1 MKKKLLAFILFSLC
15 FSFLSEEFF
24 FVSAEDSSI
33 SAQTLYL
40 KDGSVLRGKLV
51 AVEGDAYVI
60 QTENMGTVK
69 VRSSDLSGM
78 STGNQQPTTGTAV
91 APNSQAMS
99 SSNKISAGQVGQ
111 IQNQM
116 MADPGIMQLIQEL
129 IGDPAIQESFADKSL
144 LADIATMDPERIQ
157 ANPNAQKL
165 MNNPKL
171 QKIIQLMQ
179 AKNQGR

>member
-24 FVSAEDSSI
+24 SVSAEDSSI

-78 STGNQQPTTGTAV
+78 STGGQPAAGMPGASQTGDV
-91 APNSQAMS
+91 SGGQ
-99 SSNKISAGQVGQ
+99 KISSTQMNQ
-111 IQNQM
+111 MQNQM
-116 MADPGIMQLIQEL
+116 MGDPEIMSLIQEL
-129 IGDPAIQESFADKSL
+129 VRDPTVQESFADKSL

-165 MNNPKL
+165 MSNPKL
-171 QKIIQLMQ
+171 QKIIQIMQ